1 MKIVIT
7 GGSGFIGSNFIDLLL
22 SNNISNFINIDKQK
36 PYNQKHEKF
45 WINANILDTKK
56 LQIIFDEHKPSHV
69 VHLAARTDTASEK
82 LEDYFDNTEGTKS
95 LISVIE
101 KTDSVI
107 YSIITSTQYVY
118 KSNIEMFPE
127 SDDYYKP
134 HTAYGFS
141 KKISEECV
149 RKSQMKSAWTIIRPT
164 NVWGPWHMRYPNE
177 LWKII
182 DKGLYF
188 HPGKE
193 DPIKSYAFVKN
204 VTHQIFMMLNSPLH
218 EVNKQVYY
226 VGDYS
231 MNSKIWLNA
240 FSLELTGKSIKV
252 LPCIFI
258 YLLSIIGSYLNLIGI
273 RFPLNVLRFKNMI
286 DNYDTPMAKTI
297 EKFGLSHPDLE
308 ANVNETISW
317 VKNEGRSFF
326 PYWTSKLR

>member
-22 SNNISNFINIDKQK
+22 SNNINNIINIDKQK

-45 WINANILDTKK
+45 WINANILETEK
-56 LQIIFDEHKPSHV
+56 LLTIFGEYKPSHV
-69 VHLAARTDTASEK
+69 IHLAARTDTASEN

-95 LISVIE
+95 VVSVIE

-118 KSNIEMFPE
+118 KSNSEMFPE
-127 SDDYYKP
+127 SDDHYKP

-141 KKISEECV
+141 KKITEEYV

-188 HPGKE
+188 HPGQE
-193 DPIKSYAFVKN
+193 DPIKSYAYVKN
-204 VTHQIFMMLNSPLH
+204 VTHQILMMLNAPIH
-218 EVNKQVYY
+218 EVDKQVYY
-226 VGDYS
+226 VGDNS
-231 MNSKIWLNA
+231 MNSKKWLNA
-240 FSLELTGKSIKV
+240 FSVELTGQNIKIM
-252 LPCIFI
+252 PRIFI
-258 YLLSIIGSYLNLIGI
+258 YGLSIIGSCLNLIGI

-286 DNYDTPMAKTI
+286 DNYDTPMEKTI

-308 ANVNETISW
+308 VNVKETISW
-317 VKNEGRSFF
+317 VKNDGRSFF
-326 PYWTSKLR
+326 PYWNNKSK